1 MEFFFTLLILA
12 MFLFLGLK
20 NKDYNNRVRFL
31 LIAASAIAPLWFFI
45 IWQGAR

>member
-20 NKDYNNRVRFL
+20 NREYNNRVRLL
-31 LIAASAIAPLWFFI
+31 LISASAMAPLWFFI